1 MRKHILIPA
10 VSLLSLALAAC
21 STPPNPNLEKAKADY
36 SALESQPQAAQLAAL
51 ETKDAGTWLQK
62 TEKAYKDGE
71 NEKTVD
77 QLAYL
82 TNQRIQTAMQTI
94 KLRMT
99 EAQMQNVDAE
109 RTQARLDART
119 AQLKQ
124 LQDALQA
131 KQTDRGTMVTFGNVL
146 FDFNKAELKPQG
158 YANVQ
163 KLADY
168 LKQNPERKVIVE
180 GYTDNVG
187 SDAYNLQ
194 LSERRAQAIQTA
206 LISAGVDP
214 SRIQTRGYGKNFPV
228 ASNSNASDR
237 ALNRRVEVTISNDAN
252 PVAPRM

>member
-21 STPPNPNLEKAKADY
+21 STPPNPNLEKAKSDY

-131 KQTDRGTMVTFGNVL
+131 KQTERGTVVTFGNVL
-146 FDFNKAELKPQG
+146 FFNKAELKPQG
-158 YANVQ
+158 YANAQ

-180 GYTDNVG
+180 GYTDSVG
-187 SDAYNLQ
+187 SDSYNQQ

-206 LISAGVDP
+206 LVSAGVEP
-214 SRIQTRGYGKNFPV
+214 SRIQARGYGKNFPV